1 MSMKVLYMGVW
12 RPNDGG
18 EPVELA
24 HQRELSSF
32 NRFTRGSIQEFL
44 NLFVATAAKK
54 TPAGKR
60 VAIEEDK
67 IPDYLIHTYNNSRG
81 LCGVVVANKE
91 YPDFVITGVL
101 KKLCDEFSTKHAAS
115 AINNASAN
123 SLPYPELKDYIAQYQ
138 NPQEA
143 DKILKIQHELDTTKQ
158 VLHQTMESM
167 LERGE
172 KMDQLVAK
180 SNDLSASSK
189 MFYTQAKKQNSCCVV
204 M

>member
-12 RPNDGG
+12 RPQEGG
-18 EPVELA
+18 EATELA

-44 NLFVATAAKK
+44 SLFVKTAANR

-60 VAIEEDK
+60 LAIEEDK

-81 LCGVVVANKE
+81 LCGVVVTNKE
-91 YPDFVITGVL
+91 YPDFVVTGVL
-101 KKLCDEFSTKHAAS
+101 KKLCDEFSTKHAQS
-115 AINNASAN
+115 AINSASAN
-123 SLPYPELKDYIAQYQ
+123 SLPYPELKDYITQYQ

-143 DKILKIQHELDTTKQ
+143 DKILKIQHELDATKQ

-189 MFYTQAKKQNSCCVV
+189 MFYTQAKKQNSCCSV

>member
-1 MSMKVLYMGVW
+1 MS
-12 RPNDGG
+12 
-18 EPVELA
+18 
-24 HQRELSSF
+24 
-32 NRFTRGSIQEFL
+32 
-44 NLFVATAAKK
+44 LFVKTAANR

-60 VAIEEDK
+60 LAIEEDK

-81 LCGVVVANKE
+81 LCGVVVTNKE
-91 YPDFVITGVL
+91 YPDFVVTGVL
-101 KKLCDEFSTKHAAS
+101 KKLCDEFSTKHAQS
-115 AINNASAN
+115 AINSASAN
-123 SLPYPELKDYIAQYQ
+123 SLPYPELKDYITQYQ

-143 DKILKIQHELDTTKQ
+143 DKILKIQHELDATKQ

-189 MFYTQAKKQNSCCVV
+189 MFYTQAKKQNSCCSV